1 MSESRSRV
9 EQIVPLVLT
18 LAAMTTVLGTLVF
31 SAVSTFSLEYFEDN
45 LTFVYLLNAIS
56 IVVLAIF
63 IAIYVRRFWIRMK
76 ARVAGTHLA
85 IRFLRTFA
93 IVSLLSLSVIY
104 CFTYFSIR
112 GLISGWVEKQVKDTV
127 SEASQLQGFF
137 LDVFKEKMVLDL
149 SEYVEQLK
157 TTDNLV
163 DIPRIIFDARIAG
176 NFEEITYFSDPGS
189 PTGIIAS
196 SAESI
201 RVESLVPISPSNK
214 STGDLLS
221 GNDRLTKEPNIEIFN
236 LPDEG
241 PMLRLLIP
249 VRQAGSNPHHYLQV
263 IQKLSKSS
271 ENLAEQISAVEARYD
286 RLIFL
291 RKPIQINFVMTLT
304 LMMLVVLLLAIG
316 IVMKVTNRLVQP
328 IQALSEGT
336 REVAAGNYERLLPV
350 TTKDDLGGLVESFND
365 MTKKIKTSQDQIEEQ
380 RSFLEVVL
388 QNLSSGVIF
397 IDNTTSASSINLAA
411 ASILGVSV
419 EWFENRSLD
428 GVIQSYPQLEPL
440 LSPIQNGILADQDE
454 WNGSVAINS
463 ELGAKVLTYSATRIP
478 GEKRELASYV
488 VVIED
493 ITELVQAQRFEAWT
507 EVAKKYSHELLNPLQ
522 PIRLAV
528 DRIKN
533 KTDRGLSDDVSR
545 SLERAF
551 KAIDRQLDALI
562 RIAKSM
568 KEYANLP
575 EDFEVEPIDMNELI
589 GDAIIFH
596 FEGDD
601 SIRVE
606 RDLDPELPHINADP
620 NLMLQVM
627 NNILIN
633 TKDAG
638 RDSENLIIRIETK
651 YIEPDTIKMK
661 FTDNGPG
668 FSQKMLDHA
677 FGLFESTKP
686 EKGSGLGLSIVKKI
700 VDEHG
705 GVIELSN
712 NPDGGA
718 EITIMLKSRQSYVRS

>member
-1 MSESRSRV
+1 MSDSRSRV
-9 EQIVPLVLT
+9 EQLVPLVLT
-18 LAAMTTVLGTLVF
+18 LAAMTTVLVTLVF

-56 IVVLAIF
+56 IVVLGIF
-63 IAIYVRRFWIRMK
+63 IAIYVRRFWLRMK

-93 IVSLLSLSVIY
+93 IVTLLSLSVIY

-127 SEASQLQGFF
+127 SEASQLQKFF

-157 TTDNLV
+157 TTDNPGE
-163 DIPRIIFDARIAG
+163 IPRIIFDARISG

-201 RVESLVPISPSNK
+201 RVESLVPINPSNK
-214 STGDLLS
+214 LIGDMMSGTGKLK
-221 GNDRLTKEPNIEIFN
+221 KEPKIEIFN
-236 LPDEG
+236 LSDEG
-241 PMLRLLIP
+241 LMLRLLIP
-249 VRQAGSNPHHYLQV
+249 VRQADSNPYYYLQV

-271 ENLAEQISAVEARYD
+271 ENLAEQISAVEARYN

-304 LMMLVVLLLAIG
+304 LMMLVVLLLAIW

-336 REVAAGNYERLLPV
+336 REVAAGNYEQLLPV

-365 MTKKIKTSQDQIEEQ
+365 MTKKIKTSQEQIEEQ

-419 EWFENRSLD
+419 EQFKDHSLED
-428 GVIQSYPQLEPL
+428 AIGNHPQLEPL

-454 WNGSVAINS
+454 WNGNVAINS
-463 ELGAKVLTYSATRIP
+463 EQGAKVLTYSATRIP
-478 GEKRELASYV
+478 GEKKKLASYV

-493 ITELVQAQRFEAWT
+493 ITELIQAQRFEAWT

-533 KTDRGLSDDVSR
+533 KTDLNLSDDVSQ

-575 EDFEVEPIDMNELI
+575 EDFDVEPIDMNELI

-601 SIRVE
+601 SIQVE
-606 RDLDPELPHINADP
+606 KDLDPELPYIKADP

-633 TKDAG
+633 AKDAG
-638 RDSENLIIRIETK
+638 RESENLVIRIETK
-651 YIEPDTIKMK
+651 YIEPDTIKLK
-661 FTDNGPG
+661 FVDNGPG

-686 EKGSGLGLSIVKKI
+686 DKGSGLGLSIVKKI

-705 GVIELSN
+705 GEIEVAN

-718 EITIMLKSRQSYVRS
+718 EITILLKSGHSYVRS

>member
-1 MSESRSRV
+1 MSEARSRV

-18 LAAMTTVLGTLVF
+18 LAGVATVLATLVF
-31 SAVSTFSLEYFEDN
+31 SGVSTISLEDFEDN
-45 LTFVYLLNAIS
+45 LTFVYLFNVIS
-56 IVVLAIF
+56 IAVLIVF
-63 IAIYVRRFWIRMK
+63 IAIYIRRLWVRVHQ
-76 ARVAGTHLA
+76 RVAGTHLA
-85 IRFLRTFA
+85 IRILRTFV

-104 CFTYFSIR
+104 CFTFFSVR
-112 GLISGWVEKQVKDTV
+112 GLISGWVDKQVKDTV
-127 SEASQLQGFF
+127 SEASKLQEFF
-137 LDVFKEKMVLDL
+137 LDVFKENMVLDL

-157 TTDNLV
+157 TTDNPH

-176 NFEEITYFSDPGS
+176 SFEEVTYFSDPGS

-196 SAESI
+196 SAESV
-201 RVESLVPISPSNK
+201 RVESLVPINPSNRLV
-214 STGDLLS
+214 GDLLS
-221 GNDRLTKEPNIEIFN
+221 GQGQLSREPKLEIFN

-249 VRQAGSNPHHYLQV
+249 VPQTGTNPDRYLQV
-263 IQKLSKSS
+263 IQKLSESS
-271 ENLAEQISAVEARYD
+271 ENLAEQISAVEARYE

-304 LMMLVVLLLAIG
+304 LIMLVVLLLAIG

-350 TTKDDLGGLVESFND
+350 TTKDDLGSLVESFND
-365 MTKKIKTSQDQIEEQ
+365 MTKRIKTSQEQIEEQ

-388 QNLSSGVIF
+388 QNLSSGVMF
-397 IDNTTSASSINLAA
+397 IDNRTAASNINLAA
-411 ASILGVSV
+411 ASILGVDV
-419 EWFENRSLD
+419 EWFERRLLDATIRSC
-428 GVIQSYPQLEPL
+428 PHLEPL
-440 LSPIQNGILADQDE
+440 LSPIQDGMLADREQ
-454 WNGSVAINS
+454 WNDSVAINS
-463 ELGAKVLTYSATRIP
+463 GQETKILNYSATRIP
-478 GEKRELASYV
+478 GETTEHVSYV

-493 ITELVQAQRFEAWT
+493 ITDLVQAQRFEAWT

-528 DRIKN
+528 DRIKL
-533 KTDRGLSDDVSR
+533 KTDLNLPSETSH
-545 SLERAF
+545 SLDRAF
-551 KAIDRQLDALI
+551 KAIDRQLNALI
-562 RIAKSM
+562 RIAQSM

-575 EDFEVEPIDMNELI
+575 EDLAFERIDMNELI

-596 FEGDD
+596 FEGDED
-601 SIRVE
+601 IQVE
-606 RDLDPELPHINADP
+606 RELDPELPHISGDP

-633 TKDAG
+633 SKDAAG
-638 RDSENLIIRIETK
+638 GLKSLTIRIETK
-651 YIEPDTIKMK
+651 YIEPDAIRLK
-661 FTDNGPG
+661 FVDNGPG
-668 FSQKMLDHA
+668 FSQNMLDNA

-686 EKGSGLGLSIVKKI
+686 DKGSGLGLSIVKKI

-705 GVIELSN
+705 GDIELSN

-718 EITIMLKSRQSYVRS
+718 QITIMLKAGQPHAHG

>member
-9 EQIVPLVLT
+9 EQLVPIVLT
-18 LAAMTTVLGTLVF
+18 LAAMTTVLATLVF

-56 IVVLAIF
+56 IVVLGIF

-127 SEASQLQGFF
+127 SEASQLQEFF

-157 TTDNLV
+157 TTDNLG

-201 RVESLVPISPSNK
+201 RVESLVPINPSNK
-214 STGDLLS
+214 SVGDLLS
-221 GNDRLTKEPNIEIFN
+221 GKDRLTKEPNIEIFN

-249 VRQAGSNPHHYLQV
+249 VRQAGSNPNHYLQV

-271 ENLAEQISAVEARYD
+271 ENLAEQIRAVEARYD

-350 TTKDDLGGLVESFND
+350 TSKDDLGGLVESFND
-365 MTKKIKTSQDQIEEQ
+365 MTKKIKTSQEQIEEQ
-380 RSFLEVVL
+380 RAFLEVVL
-388 QNLSSGVIF
+388 QNLSSGVLF

-419 EWFENRSLD
+419 ERFKNRSLD
-428 GVIQSYPQLEPL
+428 GAIGSYPELEPL
-440 LSPIQNGILADQDE
+440 LSPIQSGILADQDD

-463 ELGAKVLTYSATRIP
+463 EQGAKILTYSATRIP
-478 GEKRELASYV
+478 GEKKELASYV

-533 KTDRGLSDDVSR
+533 KTDLNLSDDVSH

-562 RIAKSM
+562 RIARSM

-575 EDFEVEPIDMNELI
+575 ENFEVEPIDMNELI
-589 GDAIIFH
+589 VDAIIFH

-606 RDLDPELPHINADP
+606 KDLDPELPHINADP

-661 FTDNGPG
+661 FADNGPG

-705 GVIELSN
+705 GEIEVSN

-718 EITIMLKSRQSYVRS
+718 EITITLMSGQSYVRS

>member
-1 MSESRSRV
+1 MSESRSRA
-9 EQIVPLVLT
+9 EQIIPLLLT
-18 LAAMTTVLGTLVF
+18 LAAMATVLITLVF
-31 SAVSTFSLEYFEDN
+31 SAVSTFSLEYFEEN

-56 IVVLAIF
+56 IVVLGIF
-63 IAIYVRRFWIRMK
+63 VGIYVRRFWIRMK
-76 ARVAGTHLA
+76 TRVAGTHLA
-85 IRFLRTFA
+85 VRILRTFA
-93 IVSLLSLSVIY
+93 IVTLLSLSVVY

-127 SEASQLQGFF
+127 SEASQLQEFF

-157 TTDNLV
+157 TTDDVNA
-163 DIPRIIFDARIAG
+163 IPRIIFDARISG
-176 NFEEITYFSDPGS
+176 DFEEITYFSDPGS

-196 SAESI
+196 SAESV
-201 RVESLVPISPSNK
+201 RVQSLMPINPSNT
-214 STGDLLS
+214 SVGELLS
-221 GNDRLTKEPNIEIFN
+221 GKGKLTKEPMIEIFN
-236 LPDEG
+236 LAEEG
-241 PMLRLLIP
+241 LMLRLLMP
-249 VRQAGSNPHHYLQV
+249 VRQIGSNPYHYLQV

-304 LMMLVVLLLAIG
+304 LMMMVVLLLAIS

-365 MTKKIKTSQDQIEEQ
+365 MTKKVKSSQEQIEEQ

-388 QNLSSGVIF
+388 QNLSSGVMF
-397 IDNTTSASSINLAA
+397 IDNTTTVSSINLAA
-411 ASILGVSV
+411 ASILDVSV
-419 EWFENRSLD
+419 DQFENRSLD
-428 GVIQSYPQLEPL
+428 GAIGNRPQLEPL
-440 LSPIQNGILADQDE
+440 LSPIWNGILADQNE
-454 WNGSVAINS
+454 WNGKVAINS
-463 ELGAKVLTYSATRIP
+463 EQGAKILTYSATRIP
-478 GEKRELASYV
+478 GEKKELASYV

-493 ITELVQAQRFEAWT
+493 ISDLVQAQRFEAWT

-533 KTDRGLSDDVSR
+533 KTDLNLSSDVSH
-545 SLERAF
+545 SLDRAF

-575 EDFEVEPIDMNELI
+575 EDFHDEPIDLNELI
-589 GDAIIFH
+589 SDAIVFH

-601 SIRVE
+601 RIQVE
-606 RDLDPELPHINADP
+606 KDFDPELPYIESDP
-620 NLMLQVM
+620 NLILQVM

-633 TKDAG
+633 ARDAG
-638 RDSENLIIRIETK
+638 RDSENLTIRIETK
-651 YIEPDTIKMK
+651 YIEPDTIKLK
-661 FTDNGPG
+661 FSDNGPG

-705 GVIELSN
+705 GEIEVSN
-712 NPDGGA
+712 SPEGGA
-718 EITIMLKSRQSYVRS
+718 EITIMLKSGHSYVRS

>member
-1 MSESRSRV
+1 MSERRSRV
-9 EQIVPLVLT
+9 EQVVPLVLT
-18 LAAMTTVLGTLVF
+18 FAAMATVLLTLVF

-56 IVVLAIF
+56 IVVLGIF

-76 ARVAGTHLA
+76 ARVAGTYLA

-93 IVSLLSLSVIY
+93 IVALLSLSVIY

-127 SEASQLQGFF
+127 SEASQLQKTF
-137 LDVFKEKMVLDL
+137 LDVFKERIVLDL

-157 TTDNLV
+157 TTDNID
-163 DIPRIIFDARIAG
+163 DIPRIIFDARISG
-176 NFEEITYFSDPGS
+176 DFEEITYFSDLGS
-189 PTGIIAS
+189 PTGILAS
-196 SAESI
+196 SAESF
-201 RVESLVPISPSNK
+201 RVESLVPLNPSNK
-214 STGDLLS
+214 LIGGMLS
-221 GNDRLTKEPNIEIFN
+221 GEDKLNKQPMIEIFN
-236 LPDEG
+236 LADEG
-241 PMLRLLIP
+241 LMLRLLIP
-249 VRQAGSNPHHYLQV
+249 VRRVSSSSYHYLQV

-304 LMMLVVLLLAIG
+304 LIMLVVLLFAIS
-316 IVMKVTNRLVQP
+316 IVMKVSNRLVQP

-336 REVAAGNYERLLPV
+336 REVAAGNYEQLLPV
-350 TTKDDLGGLVESFND
+350 TTTDDLGGLVESFNN
-365 MTKKIKTSQDQIEEQ
+365 MTKKIKTSQEKIEEQ

-419 EWFENRSLD
+419 ERFKNRSLD
-428 GVIQSYPQLEPL
+428 GAIESYPQLEPL
-440 LSPIQNGILADQDE
+440 LSPIRNGILADQNE
-454 WNGSVAINS
+454 WNGSVAVNS
-463 ELGAKVLTYSATRIP
+463 EQGAKILTYSATRIS
-478 GEKRELASYV
+478 GEKKELVSYV

-493 ITELVQAQRFEAWT
+493 ITDLVQAQRFEAWT

-528 DRIKN
+528 DRIKD
-533 KTDRGLSDDVSR
+533 KTDMNLSNDVSHT
-545 SLERAF
+545 LERAF

-568 KEYANLP
+568 KDYANLP
-575 EDFEVEPIDMNELI
+575 ENFYVEPFDINELI
-589 GDAIIFH
+589 GDSIIFH
-596 FEGDD
+596 FDGDN
-601 SIRVE
+601 RVQVE
-606 RDLDPELPHINADP
+606 KDFDPNLPPIKADP
-620 NLMLQVM
+620 SLMLQVM

-633 TKDAG
+633 ARDAG
-638 RDSENLIIRIETK
+638 RDSEKLIIRIETRF
-651 YIEPDTIKMK
+651 IEPNTIKLK
-661 FTDNGPG
+661 FVDNGPG
-668 FSQKMLDHA
+668 FSRTMLDHA

-686 EKGSGLGLSIVKKI
+686 DKGSGLGLSIVKKI
-700 VDEHG
+700 IDEHG
-705 GVIELSN
+705 GEIEVAN

-718 EITIMLKSRQSYVRS
+718 EITIMLKLDHTYVS